1 MFALVQRVTEGS
13 VRVKNKFI
21 GSINNGFVVFIG
33 VCKNDDASD
42 AIKLAQKIVGLR
54 VFEDA
59 EGKMNLSVQDIEG
72 SILAVSQFTLC
83 ADITKGRRSSFENA
97 MEPVE
102 AEKLFTVFVEMLRAK
117 GVFVE
122 TGVFGEYM
130 NVKILN
136 DGPVTIW
143 IDSKTKRSK

>member
-21 GSINNGFVVFIG
+21 GSVSKGYVVFIG
-33 VCKNDDASD
+33 VCKNDKASD

-59 EGKMNLSVQDIEG
+59 EGKMNLSIQDIEG

-83 ADITKGRRSSFENA
+83 ADITKGRRPSFENA

-117 GVFVE
+117 GVRVE
-122 TGVFGEYM
+122 TGAFGEYM
-130 NVKILN
+130 FVKILN

-143 IDSKTKRSK
+143 IDSKAKRSK

>member
-13 VRVKNKFI
+13 VRIKNKFI
-21 GSINNGFVVFIG
+21 GSISKGFVVFIG
-33 VCKNDDASD
+33 VCKNDEASD
-42 AIKLAQKIVGLR
+42 TIQLAQKIVGLR

-59 EGKMNLSVQDIEG
+59 EGKMNLSIQDIEG

-83 ADITKGRRSSFENA
+83 ADTTKGRRPSFENA
-97 MEPVE
+97 MEPIK

-117 GVFVE
+117 GVRVE

-143 IDSKTKRSK
+143 IDSKAKRSK

>member
-13 VRVKNKFI
+13 VRVRNKVI
-21 GSINNGFVVFIG
+21 GSISKGYVVFIG
-33 VCKNDDASD
+33 VYKNDEASD
-42 AIKLAQKIVGLR
+42 AIKIAQKIVGLR

-59 EGKMNLSVQDIEG
+59 EGKMNLSIQDIEG

-83 ADITKGRRSSFENA
+83 ADITKGRRPSFENA

-122 TGVFGEYM
+122 TGAFGEYM
-130 NVKILN
+130 SVKILN

-143 IDSKTKRSK
+143 IDSKAKRSK